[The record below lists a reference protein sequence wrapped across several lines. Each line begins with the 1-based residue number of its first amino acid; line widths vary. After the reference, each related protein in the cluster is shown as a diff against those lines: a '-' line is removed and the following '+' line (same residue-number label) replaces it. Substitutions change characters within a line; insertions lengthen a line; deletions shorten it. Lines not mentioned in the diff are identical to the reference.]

1 MFWLQI
7 TMLFEDSS
15 DYDDDINLF
24 QHDGKI
30 SLFKE
35 ISSDDDDDDDDG
47 EESHIV
53 TGNVYVLMYTIIY
66 RYMNGLCDLIIQ
78 SHPIYHVNM
87 FLFCYTYM
95 IHHIWFI
102 EYVCI

>member
-1 MFWLQI
+1 
-7 TMLFEDSS
+7 MLFEDSS

-53 TGNVYVLMYTIIY
+53 TGNVYVLMYTVLY
-66 RYMNGLCDLIIQ
+66 DYMNEICN
-78 SHPIYHVNM
+78 H
-87 FLFCYTYM
+87 M
-95 IHHIWFI
+95 IV
-102 EYVCI
+102 Y